1 MSQTHLTKALVI
13 ASFLAF
19 TGAGLYAADRV
30 YRPETRPVALS
41 PQPGPAADRTA
52 DATPQPRECEP
63 ERGIDTL
70 CSY

>member
-30 YRPETRPVALS
+30 YRPAAEAVEIAAL
-41 PQPGPAADRTA
+41 PGPAVQREA
-52 DATPQPRECEP
+52 DAIPTPRECEP
-63 ERGIDTL
+63 EKGIDQNCT
-70 CSY
+70 Y